1 MKARAAEA
9 MDAVQGGMLP
19 EPFVDEAL
27 ALLGDLV
34 RIDTSNPGG
43 LERPA
48 AERCAEEL
56 RRDGLEPELLEAAP
70 GRTNLVCRLRGTGE
84 LPPLLLTAHLD
95 VVPAGDG
102 WSHPPFGAGIHD
114 GYLWGRGAIDMKHH
128 AAMSVTTLRA
138 LAREGR
144 RLRRDV
150 ILALTAD
157 EESGCDL
164 GASWLVDRHGGKVK
178 AEYALGEVG
187 GFTLHLEGRRFYPI
201 QIAQKGVM
209 WLRARAHGACGHASM
224 PREASA
230 VGRLSEAVARIA
242 SRPLPFHAPMP
253 TRAFLEVVRA
263 TLGFPK
269 GLALG
274 ALLNPRVAPRILKA
288 LPDRALART
297 FHAVLA
303 NTVTPTVL
311 RAGDKINVI
320 PGVAEAE
327 LDGRTLPGPDG
338 DRLLDELR
346 ALAGPDVEI
355 EVLRQLPA
363 VEASPATPL
372 FGTLAEVVRRWDAEG
387 IAVPYLV
394 PGFTDALAFS
404 RNGTTYY
411 GFAPV
416 GLPPGLE
423 FAELYHNVD
432 ERIPVEGFRWGVRVL
447 HDAVRTFCG

>member
-1 MKARAAEA
+1 MHTG
-9 MDAVQGGMLP
+9 AVQVM
-19 EPFVDEAL
+19 DEAHGEPL
-27 ALLGDLV
+27 PASYVDDALELLGDLV
-34 RIDTSNPGG
+34 RVDTSNPGRT
-43 LERPA
+43 ERPA
-48 AERCAEEL
+48 AERCADEL
-56 RRDGLEPELLEAAP
+56 CRDGLEPALLEAAP
-70 GRTNLVCRLRGTGE
+70 GRTNLVCRLRGTAE

-102 WSHPPFGAGIHD
+102 WSHPPFGAEIHE
-114 GYLWGRGAIDMKHH
+114 GFLWGRGALDMKHH
-128 AAMSVTTLRA
+128 AAMSVTALRA

-144 RLRRDV
+144 PLRRDV

-164 GASWLVDRHGGKVK
+164 GATWLVDHHADKVK
-178 AEYALGEVG
+178 AAYALGEVG
-187 GFTLHLEGRRFYPI
+187 GFTLHLEGLRLYPI
-201 QIAQKGVM
+201 QIAQKGVL
-209 WLRARAHGACGHASM
+209 WLRARARGECGHGSM
-224 PREASA
+224 PREHAA
-230 VGRLSEAVARIA
+230 VGKLSAAVARIA
-242 SRPLPFHAPMP
+242 SRPLPFHTPAA
-253 TRAFLEVVRA
+253 TRAFLTAVRDA
-263 TLGFPK
+263 LGFPK
-269 GLALG
+269 GFALG
-274 ALLNPRVAPRILKA
+274 ALLRPRLAPRILRA

-303 NTVTPTVL
+303 NTVAPTVL

-327 LDGRTLPGPDG
+327 LDGRTLPGHDG
-338 DRLLDELR
+338 ERLLEELR
-346 ALAGPDVEI
+346 AVAGPDVEL
-355 EVLRQLPA
+355 EVMRRLPA
-363 VEASPATPL
+363 VEASPDTPL
-372 FGTLAEVVRRWDAEG
+372 FRTLAAAVRRGDPEG

-416 GLPPGLE
+416 GLPPGLK

>member
-1 MKARAAEA
+1 MIATTPSVETS
-9 MDAVQGGMLP
+9 GGALP
-19 EPFVDEAL
+19 ASFVEEAL
-27 ALLGDLV
+27 VLLGDLV
-34 RIDTSNPGG
+34 RIDTSNPGRA
-43 LERPA
+43 ERPA

-56 RRDGLEPELLEAAP
+56 RRDGLEPRLLEAAP

-84 LPPLLLTAHLD
+84 APPLLLTAHLD

-102 WSHPPFGAGIHD
+102 WTHPPFGAEIHD
-114 GYLWGRGAIDMKHH
+114 GYLWGRGAVDMKHH

-138 LAREGR
+138 LAREGV

-164 GASWLVDRHGGKVK
+164 GASWLVEQHADAVK

-209 WLRARAHGACGHASM
+209 WLRARAHGECGHGSM
-224 PREASA
+224 PREKSA
-230 VGRLSEAVARIA
+230 VGTLSKAIARIA
-242 SRPLPFHAPMP
+242 EKPLPFHQPAP
-253 TRAFLEVVRA
+253 TRAFLEVVRGA
-263 TLGFPK
+263 LGFPK

-274 ALLNPRVAPRILKA
+274 ALLEPRIAPRILKA

-303 NTVTPTVL
+303 NTVSPTVL

-320 PGVAEAE
+320 PGTAEAE
-327 LDGRTLPGPDG
+327 LDGRTLPGADG
-338 DRLLDELR
+338 EKLLDELR
-346 ALAGPDVEI
+346 AVAGPDVEL
-355 EVLRQLPA
+355 EVLRRLPA

-372 FGTLAEVVRRWDAEG
+372 FAALAETVRRWDEGG

-416 GLPPGLE
+416 GLPPGLK

-432 ERIPVEGFRWGVRVL
+432 ERIPVDGFRWGVRVL
-447 HDAVRTFCG
+447 HDAVRSFCG

>member
-1 MKARAAEA
+1 MQRMAEPI
-9 MDAVQGGMLP
+9 GGALP
-19 EPFVDEAL
+19 ASFVDEAF
-27 ALLGDLV
+27 ALLVDLV
-34 RIDTSNPGG
+34 RIDTSNPGAT
-43 LERPA
+43 ERPA

-56 RRDGLEPELLEAAP
+56 RRDGLEPRLLEAAP

-84 LPPLLLTAHLD
+84 KPPLLLTGHLD
-95 VVPAGDG
+95 VVPPGEG
-102 WSHPPFGAGIHD
+102 WSHPPFGGVVDAGF
-114 GYLWGRGAIDMKHH
+114 LWGRGTVDMKNHV
-128 AAMSVTTLRA
+128 AMALTTLRA

-164 GASWLVDRHGGKVK
+164 GASWLVDHHADLVR

-201 QIAQKGVM
+201 QIAQKGVL
-209 WLRARAHGACGHASM
+209 WLKARARGEGGHGSM
-224 PREASA
+224 PREKSA
-230 VGRLSEAVARIA
+230 VGTLAAAVAKIA
-242 SRPLPFHAPMP
+242 SRPLPFHTPAA
-253 TRAFLEVVRA
+253 TRAFLEGVRRE
-263 TLGFPK
+263 LGFPK

-274 ALLNPRVAPRILKA
+274 ALLQPRIAPRILRA

-311 RAGDKINVI
+311 RAGGKVNVI
-320 PGVAEAE
+320 PAEAEAE
-327 LDGRTLPGPDG
+327 LDGRTLPGRDG
-338 DRLLDELR
+338 EKLLDELR
-346 ALAGPDVEI
+346 ALVGPEVEL
-355 EVLRQLPA
+355 EVLRRLPA
-363 VEASPATPL
+363 VEASAETPL
-372 FGTLAEVVRRWDAEG
+372 FSTLAEAVRRGDPEG
-387 IAVPYLV
+387 IALPYIV

-416 GLPPGLE
+416 GLPPRVR

-432 ERIPVEGFRWGVRVL
+432 ERIPVEGFRWGMRVL
-447 HDAVRTFCG
+447 HDAVRAFCS

>member
-1 MKARAAEA
+1 MRAAMAEVRPEA
-9 MDAVQGGMLP
+9 LP
-19 EPFVDEAL
+19 ASFVDEAQRLL
-27 ALLGDLV
+27 ADLV

-43 LERPA
+43 CERPA

-56 RRDGLEPELLEAAP
+56 RRDGIEPLLLEAQP
-70 GRTNLVCRLRGTGE
+70 DRTNLVCRLRGSGE

-95 VVPAGDG
+95 VVPAGEG
-102 WSHPPFGAGIHD
+102 WTHPPFGAEIHD
-114 GYLWGRGAIDMKHH
+114 GYLWGRGAVDMKHH

-164 GASWLVDRHGGKVK
+164 GATWLVDEHAEKVH

-201 QIAQKGVM
+201 QIAQKGVL
-209 WLRARAHGACGHASM
+209 WLTARAKGECGHGSM
-224 PREASA
+224 PRQKSA
-230 VGRLSEAVARIA
+230 VGTLAAAVAKVA
-242 SRPLPFHAPMP
+242 STPLPFHRPEP
-253 TRAFLEVVRA
+253 TRAFLEVVRQ

-269 GLALG
+269 GIALG
-274 ALLNPRVAPRILKA
+274 ALLQPKIAPRILAA

-303 NTVTPTVL
+303 NTVSPTVL
-311 RAGDKINVI
+311 RAGDKVNVI
-320 PGVAEAE
+320 PGLAEAE
-327 LDGRTLPGPDG
+327 LDGRTLPGSDG
-338 DRLLDELR
+338 EKLLAELR
-346 ALAGPDVEI
+346 ALVGPEVEL
-355 EVLRQLPA
+355 EVRRRLPA
-363 VEASPATPL
+363 VEAPADTPL
-372 FGTLAEVVRRWDAEG
+372 FTALGEAVRRGDPEG
-387 IAVPYLV
+387 IAVPYMV

-416 GLPPGLE
+416 GLPPGLR

-432 ERIPVEGFRWGVRVL
+432 ERIPVEGFRWGMRVL
-447 HDAVRTFCG
+447 HDAVRSFAG